1 MKGTCRLSVG
11 HHRRSG
17 IAILWVLFVLVLL
30 SAVIGLIT
38 KQHLAGRSFQD
49 QRAKRLQAEWLA
61 RAGSEVA
68 LARLLQSPQAFSGD
82 IGDLLRDSKVHVEI
96 KSASGSTSEFEVT
109 SEAHFPM
116 SDAHPV
122 IRSLS
127 RHVRRESEKGQ
138 IRLTPNEPD
147 KSGRKE

>member
-1 MKGTCRLSVG
+1 MKGTRRLSAG
-11 HHRRSG
+11 NHRRSG
-17 IAILWVLFVLVLL
+17 VAILWVLFVLVLL

-38 KQHLAGRSFQD
+38 KQHMAGRSFQD

-68 LARLLQSPQAFSGD
+68 LAKLLQSPQAFSGD
-82 IGDLLRDSKVHVEI
+82 IGDLLPDSKVHVEI
-96 KSASGSTSEFEVT
+96 KSASGSTTDFEVT
-109 SEAHFPM
+109 SEAHFPI

-127 RHVRRESEKGQ
+127 RQVRRAAEKGQ
-138 IRLTPNEPD
+138 VRLTPIEAD
-147 KSGRKE
+147 KNNRKE